1 MFAHY
6 WFSPGPPLYPQ
17 NLHLFSP
24 GYIFS
29 PEAFA
34 PNEDGT
40 PEDKIS
46 TDGMPWK
53 LADRMDWVSRTENLI
68 SSHGLDGFLLM
79 EGIIGVVVKEKL

>member
-1 MFAHY
+1 MFDHY
-6 WFSPGPPLYPQ
+6 WFSGAHLVPTKSSSLQ
-17 NLHLFSP
+17 SRLHF
-24 GYIFS
+24 FA

-79 EGIIGVVVKEKL
+79 GS